1 MGEGQSV
8 TEYYRDSKDHS
19 MTRHGDTRESLRV
32 PISIERRERM
42 DRLIRVKVDG
52 HHLKKDNRTAGV
64 QHEANAAKM
73 RIEFDPSWDE
83 YAKKITF
90 WNADGKNPVERM
102 LTADLLEN
110 IAESTRVYRCF
121 IPGEAMTE
129 AGELTFIID
138 GYVDGKRQ
146 RSVFD
151 TLDVEAAP
159 YIAQADQPADPTPTQ
174 AEQLQVQIERLL
186 NDVRAETIMAEQAK
200 LAAELAKLGAEQAR
214 AYAEAIMVG
223 QIVPEVTLKDKA
235 DLVGGKVPKEQLP
248 DMVGWDNGVPEIADV
263 LVWAREQSAP
273 TTTAATPQ
281 TLNMPYPDYWT
292 VDLKISA
299 LGAWRRLIARLS
311 STSKMDIRER
321 YFINGAWGQWE
332 QIAIMDNTVRK
343 TGDTMTGILQVSMG
357 GGNTT
362 VVADPAC
369 AYIQAFRD
377 NSWDNRRTLLL
388 RTKESAPDMTNALAI
403 SSAGADAAE
412 YTVLHTG
419 NLQLLSGLV
428 GGSGKVKV
436 GSYTG
441 SGTYGGSSPN
451 SIQLDFEPDM
461 VIVQDAGMNGAMVW
475 GIWIRGCLMFMSYT
489 NTYSSF
495 VQDSSRNFKWAST
508 ASAAGQFN
516 SSGVAYGYI
525 AIKFG

>member
-1 MGEGQSV
+1 
-8 TEYYRDSKDHS
+8 
-19 MTRHGDTRESLRV
+19 
-32 PISIERRERM
+32 M

-90 WNADGKNPVERM
+90 WNADGKKPVERM

-110 IAESTRVYRCF
+110 MAESTRVYRCF

-129 AGELTFIID
+129 AGDLTFIID

-146 RSVFD
+146 RSVSD
-151 TLDVEAAP
+151 TLEVEPAP
-159 YIAQADQPADPTPTQ
+159 YIEQADQPADPTPTQ
-174 AEQLQVQIERLL
+174 AEQLQVQIEALL
-186 NDVRAETIMAEQAK
+186 GNVKEETIRAELARA
-200 LAAELAKLGAEQAR
+200 AAELAKLGAEQAR
-214 AYAEAIMVG
+214 ADAEAIMVG

-235 DLVGGKVPKEQLP
+235 DLVAGKVPKTQLP
-248 DMVGWDNGVPEIADV
+248 DMVGWDNDV
-263 LVWAREQSAP
+263 LGNVDVLAWAQEQSAP
-273 TTTAATPQ
+273 TTTGATPQ
-281 TLNMPYPDYWT
+281 TQNMPYPDYWT

-299 LGAWRRLIARLS
+299 LGAWRRLIARLA
-311 STSKMDIRER
+311 STTKVDIRER
-321 YFINGAWGQWE
+321 YLVNGEWGAWE
-332 QIAIMDNTVRK
+332 QIATTSNTVSK
-343 TGDTMTGILQVSMG
+343 AGDTMTGKLRIKTPTYPSVYLEQTTLNREGGIEVTKAGSASVYTRKYGSEDNRSVLLLHSEEVAPASLLQVMR
-357 GGNTT
+357 
-362 VVADPAC
+362 VVD
-369 AYIQAFRD
+369 
-377 NSWDNRRTLLL
+377 
-388 RTKESAPDMTNALAI
+388 
-403 SSAGADAAE
+403 GAAE
-412 YTVLHTG
+412 TYNVLHTG

-436 GSYTG
+436 GSYLGTG
-441 SGTYGGSSPN
+441 AYGGTTPN
-451 SIQLDFEPDM
+451 TVALDFDPDM
-461 VIVQDAGMNGAMVW
+461 FIVQDAGMNGAMVW

-516 SSGVAYGYI
+516 SSGVAYGYM

>member
-1 MGEGQSV
+1 
-8 TEYYRDSKDHS
+8 
-19 MTRHGDTRESLRV
+19 
-32 PISIERRERM
+32 M

-52 HHLKKDNRTAGV
+52 HHLSKDHRTAGV

-90 WNADGKNPVERM
+90 WNADGKKPVERM

-110 IAESTRVYRCF
+110 MAENTRVYRCF

-129 AGELTFIID
+129 AGDLTFIID

-146 RSVFD
+146 RSVSD
-151 TLDVEAAP
+151 TLEVEPAP
-159 YIAQADQPADPTPTQ
+159 YIEQADQPADPTPTQ
-174 AEQLQVQIERLL
+174 AEQLQVQIEALL
-186 NDVRAETIMAEQAK
+186 GNVKEETIRAELARA
-200 LAAELAKLGAEQAR
+200 AAELAKLGAEQAR
-214 AYAEAIMVG
+214 SDAQAIIEG
-223 QIVPEVTLKDKA
+223 QIVPEISLRDKA
-235 DLVGGKVPKEQLP
+235 DLVNGKVPKSQIPTLTAADVNAVPIVVTYYNLESNMSADDLLVPLAVIPIGETVNATLKAMFGGTFAYVRTIFYSVVSTSGRRMQVAYSYNSATPKMAVRLFGP
-248 DMVGWDNGVPEIADV
+248 DGWLAWRNIAD
-263 LVWAREQSAP
+263 
-273 TTTAATPQ
+273 TTE
-281 TLNMPYPDYWT
+281 
-292 VDLKISA
+292 VVK
-299 LGAWRRLIARLS
+299 
-311 STSKMDIRER
+311 
-321 YFINGAWGQWE
+321 
-332 QIAIMDNTVRK
+332 K

-369 AYIQAFRD
+369 AYIQAFRN

-388 RTKESAPDMTNALAI
+388 RTKETAPDMTNALAI

-441 SGTYGGSSPN
+441 SGTYGGTSPN

-516 SSGVAYGYI
+516 SSGVAYGYM

>member
-1 MGEGQSV
+1 
-8 TEYYRDSKDHS
+8 
-19 MTRHGDTRESLRV
+19 
-32 PISIERRERM
+32 M

-52 HHLKKDNRTAGV
+52 HHLAKDHRTAGV
-64 QHEANAAKM
+64 QHEANVAKM
-73 RIEFDPSWDE
+73 RIEFDASWDD

-110 IAESTRVYRCF
+110 MAESTRVYRCF

-129 AGELTFIID
+129 AGDLTFIID

-146 RSVFD
+146 RSVSD
-151 TLDVEAAP
+151 TLEVEPAP
-159 YIAQADQPADPTPTQ
+159 YIEQAGQPADPTPTQ

-186 NDVRAETIMAEQAK
+186 NDVRAETLMAEQAK
-200 LAAELAKLGAEQAR
+200 LAAEQAKAGAEKAR
-214 AYAEAIMVG
+214 ADAEAIMVG

-235 DLVGGKVPKEQLP
+235 DLVNGKVPKSQIPTLTA
-248 DMVGWDNGVPEIADV
+248 DDVGAVPGSATYYATATNMSADDLLVPFALIPVGETVNATLYAICGSSFAYVRTSFYGTPSVTVRRMQIACTYNDVNPRLAMRIYGGAGWTPWKRIAD
-263 LVWAREQSAP
+263 
-273 TTTAATPQ
+273 
-281 TLNMPYPDYWT
+281 
-292 VDLKISA
+292 
-299 LGAWRRLIARLS
+299 
-311 STSKMDIRER
+311 STS
-321 YFINGAWGQWE
+321 A
-332 QIAIMDNTVRK
+332 VSK

-461 VIVQDAGMNGAMVW
+461 VIVQDAGMNGALVW

-516 SSGVAYGYI
+516 SSGVAYGYM

>member
-1 MGEGQSV
+1 
-8 TEYYRDSKDHS
+8 
-19 MTRHGDTRESLRV
+19 
-32 PISIERRERM
+32 M

-52 HHLKKDNRTAGV
+52 HHLSKDHRTAGV

-90 WNADGKNPVERM
+90 WNADGKKPVERM

-110 IAESTRVYRCF
+110 MAENTRVYRCF

-129 AGELTFIID
+129 AGDLTFIID

-146 RSVFD
+146 RSVSD
-151 TLDVEAAP
+151 TLEVEPAP
-159 YIAQADQPADPTPTQ
+159 YIEQADQPADPTPTQ
-174 AEQLQVQIERLL
+174 AEQLQVQIEALL
-186 NDVRAETIMAEQAK
+186 GNVKEETIRAELARA
-200 LAAELAKLGAEQAR
+200 AAELAKLGAEQAR
-214 AYAEAIMVG
+214 SDAQAIIEG
-223 QIVPEVTLKDKA
+223 QIVPEISLRDKA
-235 DLVGGKVPKEQLP
+235 DLVNGKVPKSQIPTLTADDVGAVPITATFYSSGTNANP
-248 DMVGWDNGVPEIADV
+248 DNLTVPFALVPVSATVNADLYAICNGTFAYVRTYFYNAVSTESRRYQIACSYNAMTPKMAMRVFGADGWTKWRGIAD
-263 LVWAREQSAP
+263 
-273 TTTAATPQ
+273 
-281 TLNMPYPDYWT
+281 MDYA
-292 VDLKISA
+292 VK
-299 LGAWRRLIARLS
+299 
-311 STSKMDIRER
+311 
-321 YFINGAWGQWE
+321 
-332 QIAIMDNTVRK
+332 K

-441 SGTYGGSSPN
+441 SGTYGGTSPN

-461 VIVQDAGMNGAMVW
+461 VIVQDAGMNGTLVW
-475 GIWIRGCLMFMSYT
+475 GMWIRGCLMFMSYT

-495 VQDSSRNFKWAST
+495 VQDSGRTFKWAST